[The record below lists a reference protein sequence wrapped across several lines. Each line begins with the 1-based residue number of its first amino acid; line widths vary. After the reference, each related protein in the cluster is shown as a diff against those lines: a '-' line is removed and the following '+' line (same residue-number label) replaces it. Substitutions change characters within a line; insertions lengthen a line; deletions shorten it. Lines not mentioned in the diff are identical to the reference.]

1 MPEAPMGLEDST
13 PPDVFQGMSPSKAV
27 APDSVSFHPSPRSQ
41 NPRFSSH
48 MGSYQLNGT

>member
-13 PPDVFQGMSPSKAV
+13 PPEAFHGMSPSKAV

-41 NPRFSSH
+41 KPRFSSH
-48 MGSYQLNGT
+48 IGSYQLNGT